1 MILPSKNISINNS
14 LLGIGGCILVGFAET
29 NAATV
34 TELWE
39 NVKKINPH
47 ISFHNF
53 QLALDFLF
61 SIGAISLKNGL
72 IYKSSEAK
80 NVN

>member
-14 LLGIGGCILVGFAET
+14 LLGIGGCILVSFAST

-39 NVKKINPH
+39 NVKKVNPH
-47 ISFHNF
+47 ISFPNF

-72 IYKSSEAK
+72 IYKSGEAK
-80 NVN
+80 NAN